1 MRTTIGEL
9 GVGLW
14 GGTLTLEVEEGG
26 LRVVVCPGG
35 GSRMGNERG
44 CVAILTALPA
54 AALVHA
60 KLATPFSTD
69 R

>member
-1 MRTTIGEL
+1 MRTTTGEL

-26 LRVVVCPGG
+26 LRVVVRPGG

-44 CVAILTALPA
+44 CVAILTALPT
-54 AALVHA
+54 A
-60 KLATPFSTD
+60 KLIHTNNAHTFLN
-69 R
+69 